1 MYVPELGFSLTET
14 LKDAGEYI
22 SDAVGEKAAR
32 ERELLAKAKAE
43 NPSGTAFD
51 PLKDPGEKEKLPTW
65 LLPVGAAAVVGLV
78 LLSKGGNNGNRSR

>member
-1 MYVPELGFSLTET
+1 MYVPELGLSFTGVLEKT
-14 LKDAGEYI
+14 GEYI

-51 PLKDPGEKEKLPTW
+51 PLKDPGEGEKLPTW
-65 LLPVGAAAVVGLV
+65 LLPVGAVAVVGLL
-78 LLSKGGNNGNRSR
+78 LLSKGGGNDNRKK

>member
-14 LKDAGEYI
+14 LKDMGTYV

-51 PLKDPGEKEKLPTW
+51 PLKDPEEKEKLPTW

-78 LLSKGGNNGNRSR
+78 LLSKGGNNGNSRR